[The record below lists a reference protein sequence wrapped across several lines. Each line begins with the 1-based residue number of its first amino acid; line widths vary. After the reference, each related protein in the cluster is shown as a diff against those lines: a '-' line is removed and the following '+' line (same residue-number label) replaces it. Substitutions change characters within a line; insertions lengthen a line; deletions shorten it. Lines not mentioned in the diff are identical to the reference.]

1 MFSARDLL
9 GSLMQAGVSQS
20 ANDRLGHAM
29 GPQGLGRADSPFGQI
44 LGQVLGG
51 AGGGQGGQ
59 GGQGG
64 GLADVLG
71 GLVGKAGGMMGDAT
85 TAVKSGNPLAVGGLA
100 ALAGAL
106 LGGGGDAMKGALGG
120 GLLAV
125 LGGLAMN
132 VLKGQ
137 GAAGQG
143 QSLAAAPLG
152 LRAPQSAGE
161 EAVLEQRALVMIRA
175 MVSAAKADGEIDA
188 AERGRIAGQVEES
201 GAGGEAL
208 EFLMAEMAR
217 PQDLAGLVAQVRGP
231 EEAVEVYAA
240 SLLAIEVDTAA
251 EREYLARLAR
261 SLRLD
266 AGVVGEVHRTL
277 GVPQLA

>member
-29 GPQGLGRADSPFGQI
+29 GPQGVGRADSPFGQI

-51 AGGGQGGQ
+51 AG

-132 VLKGQ
+132 VLKSQ

-143 QSLAAAPLG
+143 QALAAAPLG

-175 MVSAAKADGEIDA
+175 MVAAAKADGEIDA

-208 EFLMAEMAR
+208 EFLMAEMTR

>member
-1 MFSARDLL
+1 MFNARDLL

-20 ANDRLGHAM
+20 ANDRLGNAM

-51 AGGGQGGQ
+51 GGQGQ
-59 GGQGG
+59 VQGQGG

-71 GLVGKAGGMMGDAT
+71 GLMGKAGGMVGDASA
-85 TAVKSGNPLAVGGLA
+85 AVKSGNPLAVGGLA

-106 LGGGGDAMKGALGG
+106 LGGGGDAVKGALGG

-132 VLKGQ
+132 VLKNQ
-137 GAAGQG
+137 ASAGQAQPLG
-143 QSLAAAPLG
+143 AAPLG
-152 LRAPQSAGE
+152 LRAPQSASE
-161 EAVLEQRALVMIRA
+161 EAVLEERALVLIRA
-175 MVSAAKADGEIDA
+175 MVSAAKADGQIDA
-188 AERGRIAGQVEES
+188 AERGRIAGQVKES
-201 GAGGEAL
+201 GAGAEAL
-208 EFLMAEMAR
+208 EFLMVEMQR

-251 EREYLARLAR
+251 ERDYLARLAG
-261 SLRLD
+261 SLGLD

>member
-9 GSLMQAGVSQS
+9 GSLMQSGVSQS
-20 ANDRLGHAM
+20 ANDRLGHAI
-29 GPQGLGRADSPFGQI
+29 GPQGLGRADSPLGQI

-51 AGGGQGGQ
+51 GGQAQ
-59 GGQGG
+59 GQGG
-64 GLADVLG
+64 GLGDVLG
-71 GLVGKAGGMMGDAT
+71 GLMGKAGGMVGDAT

-106 LGGGGDAMKGALGG
+106 LGGGGDAVKGALGG

-132 VLKGQ
+132 ALKNQ
-137 GAAGQG
+137 GAPGSGQAFG
-143 QSLAAAPLG
+143 AAPLG
-152 LRAPQSAGE
+152 LRAPETASE
-161 EAVLEQRALVMIRA
+161 EAVLEQRALVLIRA

-188 AERGRIAGQVEES
+188 AERGRIAGQVKDS
-201 GAGGEAL
+201 GAGAEAL
-208 EFLMAEMAR
+208 EFLLAEMQK
-217 PQDLAGLVAQVRGP
+217 PQDVAGLVAQVRGP

-261 SLRLD
+261 SLGLD
-266 AGVVGEVHRTL
+266 AGVIGEVHRTL

>member
-1 MFSARDLL
+1 
-9 GSLMQAGVSQS
+9 MQSGVSQS
-20 ANDRLGHAM
+20 ANDRLGHAI
-29 GPQGLGRADSPFGQI
+29 GPQGLGRADSPLGQI

-51 AGGGQGGQ
+51 GGQAQ
-59 GGQGG
+59 GQGG
-64 GLADVLG
+64 GLGDVLG
-71 GLVGKAGGMMGDAT
+71 GLMGKAGGMVGDAT

-106 LGGGGDAMKGALGG
+106 LGGGGDAVKGALGG

-132 VLKGQ
+132 ALKNQ
-137 GAAGQG
+137 GAPGSGQAFG
-143 QSLAAAPLG
+143 AAPLG
-152 LRAPQSAGE
+152 LRAPETASE
-161 EAVLEQRALVMIRA
+161 EAVLEQRALVLIRA
-175 MVSAAKADGEIDA
+175 MVSAAKADGDIDA
-188 AERGRIAGQVEES
+188 AERGRIAGQVKGS
-201 GAGGEAL
+201 GAGADAL
-208 EFLMAEMAR
+208 EFLMDEMQK

-261 SLRLD
+261 SLGLD
-266 AGVVGEVHRTL
+266 AGVIGEVHRTL

>member
-20 ANDRLGHAM
+20 ANDRLGNAM

-51 AGGGQGGQ
+51 GGQGQ
-59 GGQGG
+59 GRGG
-64 GLADVLG
+64 GLGDVLG
-71 GLVGKAGGMMGDAT
+71 GLMGKAGGMVGDAT

-106 LGGGGDAMKGALGG
+106 LGGGGDAVKGALGG

-132 VLKGQ
+132 VLKNQ
-137 GAAGQG
+137 ASAGQAQPLG
-143 QSLAAAPLG
+143 AAPLG
-152 LRAPQSAGE
+152 LRAPQSASE
-161 EAVLEQRALVMIRA
+161 EAVLEERALVLIRA
-175 MVSAAKADGEIDA
+175 MVSAAKADGQIDA
-188 AERGRIAGQVEES
+188 AERGRIAGQVKES
-201 GAGGEAL
+201 GAGAEAL
-208 EFLMAEMAR
+208 EFLMVEMQR

-251 EREYLARLAR
+251 ERDYLARLAG
-261 SLRLD
+261 SLGLD

>member
-9 GSLMQAGVSQS
+9 GSLMQAGVGQS

-29 GPQGLGRADSPFGQI
+29 GQQGAGRADSPFGQI
-44 LGQVLGG
+44 LGQTLGG
-51 AGGGQGGQ
+51 AGQGQQ
-59 GGQGG
+59 GQGG
-64 GLADVLG
+64 GLGDILG
-71 GLVGKAGGMMGDAT
+71 GLVGKAGGMVGDAT

-106 LGGGGDAMKGALGG
+106 LGGGGDAVKGALGG

-132 VLKGQ
+132 ALKSQ

-143 QSLAAAPLG
+143 QPLADAPLG

-161 EAVLEQRALVMIRA
+161 EAVLEERALVLIRA

-188 AERGRIAGQVEES
+188 AERGRIAGRVREAGS
-201 GAGGEAL
+201 GAEAL

-217 PQDLAGLVAQVRGP
+217 PLDLASLVGQVRGP

-251 EREYLARLAR
+251 ERDYLARLAR
-261 SLRLD
+261 SLGLD
-266 AGVVGEVHRTL
+266 AGVVGEVHRAL
-277 GVPQLA
+277 GVPQFA

>member
-1 MFSARDLL
+1 MFNARDLL

-20 ANDRLGHAM
+20 ASDRLGNAM

-51 AGGGQGGQ
+51 GGQGQ
-59 GGQGG
+59 VQGQGG
-64 GLADVLG
+64 GLGDVLG
-71 GLVGKAGGMMGDAT
+71 GLMGKAGGMVGDASA
-85 TAVKSGNPLAVGGLA
+85 AVKSGNPLAVGGLA

-106 LGGGGDAMKGALGG
+106 LGGGGDAVKGALGG

-132 VLKGQ
+132 VLKNQ
-137 GAAGQG
+137 ASAGQAQPLG
-143 QSLAAAPLG
+143 AAPLG
-152 LRAPQSAGE
+152 LRAPQSASE
-161 EAVLEQRALVMIRA
+161 EAVLEERALVLIRA
-175 MVSAAKADGEIDA
+175 MVSAAKADGQIDA
-188 AERGRIAGQVEES
+188 AERGRIAGQVKES
-201 GAGGEAL
+201 GAGAEAL
-208 EFLMAEMAR
+208 EFLMVEMQR

-251 EREYLARLAR
+251 ERDYLARLAG
-261 SLRLD
+261 SLGLD

>member
-20 ANDRLGHAM
+20 ATDRLGNAM

-51 AGGGQGGQ
+51 GGQGQ
-59 GGQGG
+59 VQGQGG

-71 GLVGKAGGMMGDAT
+71 GLMGKAGGMVGDASA
-85 TAVKSGNPLAVGGLA
+85 AVKSGNPLAVGGLA

-106 LGGGGDAMKGALGG
+106 LGGGGDAVKGALGG

-132 VLKGQ
+132 VLKNQ
-137 GAAGQG
+137 ASAGQAQPLG
-143 QSLAAAPLG
+143 AAPLG
-152 LRAPQSAGE
+152 LRAPQSASE
-161 EAVLEQRALVMIRA
+161 EAVLEERALVLIRA
-175 MVSAAKADGEIDA
+175 MVSAAKADGQIDA
-188 AERGRIAGQVEES
+188 AERGRIAGQVKES
-201 GAGGEAL
+201 GAGAEAL
-208 EFLMAEMAR
+208 EFLMVEMQR

-251 EREYLARLAR
+251 ERDYLARLAG
-261 SLRLD
+261 SLGLD

>member
-20 ANDRLGHAM
+20 ANDRLGNAM

-51 AGGGQGGQ
+51 GGQGQ
-59 GGQGG
+59 VQGQGG
-64 GLADVLG
+64 GLGDVLG
-71 GLVGKAGGMMGDAT
+71 GLMGKAGGMVGDASA
-85 TAVKSGNPLAVGGLA
+85 AVKSGNPLAVGGLA

-106 LGGGGDAMKGALGG
+106 LGGGGDAVKGALGG

-132 VLKGQ
+132 VLKNQ
-137 GAAGQG
+137 ASAGQAQPLG
-143 QSLAAAPLG
+143 AAPLG
-152 LRAPQSAGE
+152 LRAPQSASE
-161 EAVLEQRALVMIRA
+161 EAVLEERALVLIRA
-175 MVSAAKADGEIDA
+175 MVSAAKADGQIDA
-188 AERGRIAGQVEES
+188 AERGRIAGQVKES
-201 GAGGEAL
+201 GAGAEAL
-208 EFLMAEMAR
+208 DFLMVEMQR

-251 EREYLARLAR
+251 ERDYLARLAG
-261 SLRLD
+261 SLGLD

>member
-1 MFSARDLL
+1 MFNARDLL

-29 GPQGLGRADSPFGQI
+29 GPQGLGRADSPFGEI

-51 AGGGQGGQ
+51 GGRGQGQGQ
-59 GGQGG
+59 GQGG
-64 GLADVLG
+64 GLGDVLG
-71 GLVGKAGGMMGDAT
+71 GLMGKAGGMVGDAT

-106 LGGGGDAMKGALGG
+106 LGGGGDAVKGALGG

-132 VLKGQ
+132 VLKNQ
-137 GAAGQG
+137 ASAGQG
-143 QSLAAAPLG
+143 QPLG
-152 LRAPQSAGE
+152 LRAPESAGE
-161 EAVLEQRALVMIRA
+161 EAVLEERALVLIRA
-175 MVSAAKADGEIDA
+175 MVSAAKADGEIDP
-188 AERGRIAGQVEES
+188 AERGRIAGQVKES
-201 GAGGEAL
+201 GAGAEAL
-208 EFLMAEMAR
+208 EFLMAEMQR
-217 PQDLAGLVAQVRGP
+217 PQDVVGLVAQVRGP
-231 EEAVEVYAA
+231 EEAVAVYAA

-251 EREYLARLAR
+251 ERDYLARLSR
-261 SLRLD
+261 SLGLD
-266 AGVVGEVHRTL
+266 ADAVGEVHRTL

>member
-20 ANDRLGHAM
+20 ANDRLGNAM

-51 AGGGQGGQ
+51 GGQGQVQGQ
-59 GGQGG
+59 AG
-64 GLADVLG
+64 GLGDVLG
-71 GLVGKAGGMMGDAT
+71 GLMGKAGGMVGDASA
-85 TAVKSGNPLAVGGLA
+85 AVKSGNPLAVGGLA

-106 LGGGGDAMKGALGG
+106 LGGGGDAVKGALGG

-132 VLKGQ
+132 VLKNQ
-137 GAAGQG
+137 ASAGQAQPLG
-143 QSLAAAPLG
+143 AAPLG
-152 LRAPQSAGE
+152 LRAPQSASE
-161 EAVLEQRALVMIRA
+161 EAVLEERALVLIRA
-175 MVSAAKADGEIDA
+175 MVSAAKADGQIDA
-188 AERGRIAGQVEES
+188 AERGRIAGQVKES
-201 GAGGEAL
+201 GAGAEAL
-208 EFLMAEMAR
+208 EFLMVEMQR

-251 EREYLARLAR
+251 ERDYLARLAG
-261 SLRLD
+261 SLGLD

>member
-20 ANDRLGHAM
+20 ANDRLGNAM

-51 AGGGQGGQ
+51 GGQGQGQ
-59 GGQGG
+59 QGQGG
-64 GLADVLG
+64 GLGDVLG
-71 GLVGKAGGMMGDAT
+71 GLMGKAGGMVGDASA
-85 TAVKSGNPLAVGGLA
+85 AVKSGNPLAVGGLA

-106 LGGGGDAMKGALGG
+106 LGGGGDAVKGALGG

-132 VLKGQ
+132 VLKNQ
-137 GAAGQG
+137 ASAGQAQPLG
-143 QSLAAAPLG
+143 AAPLG
-152 LRAPQSAGE
+152 LRAPQSASE
-161 EAVLEQRALVMIRA
+161 EAVLEERALVLIRA
-175 MVSAAKADGEIDA
+175 MVSAAKADGQIDA
-188 AERGRIAGQVEES
+188 AERGRIAGQVKES
-201 GAGGEAL
+201 GAGAEAL
-208 EFLMAEMAR
+208 EFLMVEMQR

-261 SLRLD
+261 SLGLD

>member
-20 ANDRLGHAM
+20 ANDRLGNAM

-51 AGGGQGGQ
+51 GGQGQGQ
-59 GGQGG
+59 GQGG
-64 GLADVLG
+64 GLGDVLG
-71 GLVGKAGGMMGDAT
+71 GLMGKAGGMVGDASA
-85 TAVKSGNPLAVGGLA
+85 AVKSGNPLAVGGLA

-106 LGGGGDAMKGALGG
+106 LGGGGDAVKGALGG

-132 VLKGQ
+132 VLKNQ
-137 GAAGQG
+137 ASAVQG
-143 QSLAAAPLG
+143 QPLGAAPLG
-152 LRAPQSAGE
+152 LRAPESASE
-161 EAVLEQRALVMIRA
+161 EAVLEERALVLIRA
-175 MVSAAKADGEIDA
+175 MVSAAKADGQIDA
-188 AERGRIAGQVEES
+188 AERGRIAGQVKES
-201 GAGGEAL
+201 GAGAEAL
-208 EFLMAEMAR
+208 EFLMAEMQR

-240 SLLAIEVDTAA
+240 SLLAVEVDTAA
-251 EREYLARLAR
+251 ERDYLARLAR
-261 SLRLD
+261 SLGLD

>member
-20 ANDRLGHAM
+20 ANDRLGNAM

-51 AGGGQGGQ
+51 GGQGQ
-59 GGQGG
+59 VQGQGG
-64 GLADVLG
+64 GLGDVLG
-71 GLVGKAGGMMGDAT
+71 GLMGKAGGMVGDASA
-85 TAVKSGNPLAVGGLA
+85 AVKSGNPLAVGGLA

-106 LGGGGDAMKGALGG
+106 LGGGGDAVKGALGG

-132 VLKGQ
+132 VLKNQ
-137 GAAGQG
+137 ASAGQAQPLG
-143 QSLAAAPLG
+143 AAPLG
-152 LRAPQSAGE
+152 LRAPQSASE
-161 EAVLEQRALVMIRA
+161 EAVLEERALVLIRA
-175 MVSAAKADGEIDA
+175 MVSAAKADGQIDA
-188 AERGRIAGQVEES
+188 AERGRIAGQVKES
-201 GAGGEAL
+201 GAGAEAL
-208 EFLMAEMAR
+208 EFLMVEMQR

-251 EREYLARLAR
+251 ERDYLARLAG
-261 SLRLD
+261 SLGLD

>member
-20 ANDRLGHAM
+20 ANDRLGNAM

-51 AGGGQGGQ
+51 GGQGQVQGQ
-59 GGQGG
+59 AG
-64 GLADVLG
+64 GLGDVLG
-71 GLVGKAGGMMGDAT
+71 GLMGKAGGMVGDASA
-85 TAVKSGNPLAVGGLA
+85 AVKSGNPLAVGGLA

-106 LGGGGDAMKGALGG
+106 LGGGGDAVKGALGG

-132 VLKGQ
+132 VLKNQ
-137 GAAGQG
+137 ASAGQAQPLG
-143 QSLAAAPLG
+143 AAPLG
-152 LRAPQSAGE
+152 LRAPQSASE
-161 EAVLEQRALVMIRA
+161 EAVLEERALVLIRA
-175 MVSAAKADGEIDA
+175 MVSAAKADGQIDA
-188 AERGRIAGQVEES
+188 AERGRIAGQVKES
-201 GAGGEAL
+201 GAGAEAL
-208 EFLMAEMAR
+208 EFLMTEMQR

-261 SLRLD
+261 SVALD
-266 AGVVGEVHRTL
+266 AGVVGEIHRTL
-277 GVPQLA
+277 GVPQVA

>member
-20 ANDRLGHAM
+20 ANDRLGNAM

-51 AGGGQGGQ
+51 GGQGQGQ
-59 GGQGG
+59 QGQGG
-64 GLADVLG
+64 GLGDVLG
-71 GLVGKAGGMMGDAT
+71 GLMGKAGGMVGDASA
-85 TAVKSGNPLAVGGLA
+85 AVKSGNPLAVGGLA

-106 LGGGGDAMKGALGG
+106 LGGGGDAVKGALGG

-132 VLKGQ
+132 VLKNQ
-137 GAAGQG
+137 ASAGQG
-143 QSLAAAPLG
+143 QPLGAAPLG
-152 LRAPQSAGE
+152 LRAPESAGE
-161 EAVLEQRALVMIRA
+161 EAVLEERALVLIRA
-175 MVSAAKADGEIDA
+175 MVSAAKADGEIDP
-188 AERGRIAGQVEES
+188 AERGRIAGQVKES
-201 GAGGEAL
+201 GAGAEAL
-208 EFLMAEMAR
+208 EFLMTEMQR

-261 SLRLD
+261 SLALD
-266 AGVVGEVHRTL
+266 AGVVGEIHRTL
-277 GVPQLA
+277 GVPQVA

>member
-9 GSLMQAGVSQS
+9 GSLMQSGVSQS

-51 AGGGQGGQ
+51 AGQAQGP
-59 GGQGG
+59 GG
-64 GLADVLG
+64 GLGDILG
-71 GLVGKAGGMMGDAT
+71 GLAGKAGGMMGDAKA
-85 TAVKSGNPLAVGGLA
+85 AVKSGNPLAVGGLA

-132 VLKGQ
+132 VLKSQ
-137 GAAGQG
+137 GAGGQEG
-143 QSLAAAPLG
+143 LAAAPLG

-188 AERGRIAGQVEES
+188 AERGRIAGQVEQS

-240 SLLAIEVDTAA
+240 SLLAIQVDTAA

-261 SLRLD
+261 ALGLD